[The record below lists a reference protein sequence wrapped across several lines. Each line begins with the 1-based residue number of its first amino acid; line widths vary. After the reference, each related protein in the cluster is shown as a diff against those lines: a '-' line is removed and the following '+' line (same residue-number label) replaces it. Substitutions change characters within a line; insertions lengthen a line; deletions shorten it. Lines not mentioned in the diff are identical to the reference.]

1 MMTLYGYNGKI
12 LCVNLSEDK
21 LLIEEPSENF
31 YRKYIGGWGIISYYL
46 LKELKPMID
55 PLGPENKLIFAT
67 GPITGS
73 PVAGGGRNAV
83 GAKSPLTGGFGAGE
97 AGGFFGA
104 ELKHAGFDAVI
115 IEGKADSPVYLWIH
129 DGEAEI
135 RDAKRLWGLS
145 TKESQEIIRRE
156 LGDKMIRTAQIGPAG
171 EKKVRYS
178 CIIND
183 LTNAVGRGGMGAVMG
198 SKNLKAVAV
207 RGHGKTGLYD
217 REKLGMLSE
226 WLIKRVKEQEKK
238 RVESKEKEIVYVPNG
253 NLPIRNFRDGE
264 FPEWT
269 AISGEGMLRAGLVRR
284 GMVTCYACPI
294 NCKTRPKEG
303 VIDPDYGGPE
313 YETAASLGSCCGV
326 GDPEAVLK
334 GQELCNKYSLDSI
347 STGVTIAF
355 AMECFERGILTEEDT
370 GGIKL
375 TFGNAEAMIKMIEMI
390 GERKG
395 IGDLLAEGSMR
406 AAEKIGGE
414 AWKFAVHVKG
424 QELPAHDPR
433 LKRALGLG
441 YAVSPT
447 GADHMHNI
455 HDTSLTS
462 NEGISQLKS
471 TGIIE
476 PLPIEDLSYRKIRM
490 LIYGVNLRV
499 LDNCAVMCMFIP
511 WSPIQKVEIFRAV
524 TGWNTTLWE
533 LLKVSERVINMS
545 RAFNIREGFT
555 GEDDWLPKRMF
566 QPQTSGPISKTAVN
580 PRQLRTAKRIYY
592 RMMGWSEDNGI
603 PTIGKLEELDIPWV
617 VNELIKT

>member
-1 MMTLYGYNGKI
+1 
-12 LCVNLSEDK
+12 
-21 LLIEEPSENF
+21 
-31 YRKYIGGWGIISYYL
+31 
-46 LKELKPMID
+46 
-55 PLGPENKLIFAT
+55 
-67 GPITGS
+67 
-73 PVAGGGRNAV
+73 
-83 GAKSPLTGGFGAGE
+83 
-97 AGGFFGA
+97 
-104 ELKHAGFDAVI
+104 
-115 IEGKADSPVYLWIH
+115 
-129 DGEAEI
+129 
-135 RDAKRLWGLS
+135 
-145 TKESQEIIRRE
+145 
-156 LGDKMIRTAQIGPAG
+156 
-171 EKKVRYS
+171 
-178 CIIND
+178 
-183 LTNAVGRGGMGAVMG
+183 
-198 SKNLKAVAV
+198 
-207 RGHGKTGLYD
+207 
-217 REKLGMLSE
+217 
-226 WLIKRVKEQEKK
+226 
-238 RVESKEKEIVYVPNG
+238 
-253 NLPIRNFRDGE
+253 
-264 FPEWT
+264 
-269 AISGEGMLRAGLVRR
+269 
-284 GMVTCYACPI
+284 
-294 NCKTRPKEG
+294 
-303 VIDPDYGGPE
+303 
-313 YETAASLGSCCGV
+313 
-326 GDPEAVLK
+326 
-334 GQELCNKYSLDSI
+334 
-347 STGVTIAF
+347 
-355 AMECFERGILTEEDT
+355 
-370 GGIKL
+370 
-375 TFGNAEAMIKMIEMI
+375 
-390 GERKG
+390 
-395 IGDLLAEGSMR
+395 
-406 AAEKIGGE
+406 
-414 AWKFAVHVKG
+414 VKG

-617 VNELIKT
+617 ANELIKI

>member
-12 LCVNLSEDK
+12 LRVNLSEDK

-129 DGEAEI
+129 DGKAEI
-135 RDAKRLWGLS
+135 RDAKHLWGLS

-171 EKKVRYS
+171 EKKARYS

-217 REKLGMLSE
+217 REKLRMLSE

-238 RVESKEKEIVYVPNG
+238 RGESKEKEIVYVPNG

-303 VIDPDYGGPE
+303 IIDPDYGGPE

-375 TFGNAEAMIKMIEMI
+375 TFGNAEAMVKMIEMI

-406 AAEKIGGE
+406 AAEKIGG
-414 AWKFAVHVKG
+414 
-424 QELPAHDPR
+424 
-433 LKRALGLG
+433 
-441 YAVSPT
+441 
-447 GADHMHNI
+447 
-455 HDTSLTS
+455 
-462 NEGISQLKS
+462 
-471 TGIIE
+471 
-476 PLPIEDLSYRKIRM
+476 
-490 LIYGVNLRV
+490 
-499 LDNCAVMCMFIP
+499 
-511 WSPIQKVEIFRAV
+511 
-524 TGWNTTLWE
+524 
-533 LLKVSERVINMS
+533 
-545 RAFNIREGFT
+545 
-555 GEDDWLPKRMF
+555 
-566 QPQTSGPISKTAVN
+566 
-580 PRQLRTAKRIYY
+580 
-592 RMMGWSEDNGI
+592 
-603 PTIGKLEELDIPWV
+603 
-617 VNELIKT
+617 